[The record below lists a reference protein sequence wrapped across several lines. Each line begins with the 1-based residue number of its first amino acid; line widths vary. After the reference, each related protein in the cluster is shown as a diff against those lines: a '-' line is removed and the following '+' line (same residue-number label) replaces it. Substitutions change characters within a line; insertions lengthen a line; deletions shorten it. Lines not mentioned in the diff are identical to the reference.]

1 MHKEHGIEA
10 IPWNM
15 AKLLFIEGKLKDLS
29 GIFTKKAARIVRTIL
44 WLMLTKDMKNRA
56 EIRKYREAPQLN
68 QGHPV
73 G

>member
-44 WLMLTKDMKNRA
+44 WLMLTK
-56 EIRKYREAPQLN
+56 EIKTR
-68 QGHPV
+68 
-73 G
+73 